1 MTFGHGEDGVMAAL
15 HSLLAIFGAI
25 DQMVLDDPEGGA
37 DVASRYLPAYAER
50 GAAGWFQEVVALANE
65 QRVEGVVSVAFP
77 ELPEALETF
86 VDSDV
91 AASAPQL
98 ARLVLAVAMIQR
110 LDPEQHYAE
119 REMLVAA
126 LGSVTPRTGDRD
138 TAEALFDF
146 LGSDEAFP
154 DQAAWSEMVA
164 RAVEQGLLSE
174 SLAVVPAPCTG
185 GYTIV
190 RVGGVPQVVP
200 RLETDFTNP
209 NATMDD
215 VRAVLDPLNWH
226 RCCPYFCS
234 MTPLPPDVHG
244 WSQVL
249 EELSD
254 RCPPIWN
261 LLTGLRYWRADLSGG
276 GAAVNYDLCLER
288 PAADDGLVL
297 VDRGTVVA
305 VPVPT
310 GGVRIRTTKEILFV
324 GIASPAISLFACT
337 AGWADVGY
345 DMLFGCTPEGAE
357 WQPWTASEPP
367 PVTPRSGE
375 PRPRPN
381 VEPTTSNAVV
391 DETVDW
397 LTTCIDD
404 LSTKSGAYLQRAAE
418 GKLTIDDMVRF
429 TADLGTRMLTDPFRA
444 VDIATRAAR
453 ARVDQT
459 SGSPDEESTG
469 EAADA
474 SSKMEP

>member
-1 MTFGHGEDGVMAAL
+1 
-15 HSLLAIFGAI
+15 
-25 DQMVLDDPEGGA
+25 
-37 DVASRYLPAYAER
+37 
-50 GAAGWFQEVVALANE
+50 
-65 QRVEGVVSVAFP
+65 
-77 ELPEALETF
+77 
-86 VDSDV
+86 
-91 AASAPQL
+91 
-98 ARLVLAVAMIQR
+98 
-110 LDPEQHYAE
+110 
-119 REMLVAA
+119 
-126 LGSVTPRTGDRD
+126 
-138 TAEALFDF
+138 
-146 LGSDEAFP
+146 
-154 DQAAWSEMVA
+154 
-164 RAVEQGLLSE
+164 
-174 SLAVVPAPCTG
+174 
-185 GYTIV
+185 
-190 RVGGVPQVVP
+190 
-200 RLETDFTNP
+200 
-209 NATMDD
+209 
-215 VRAVLDPLNWH
+215 
-226 RCCPYFCS
+226 
-234 MTPLPPDVHG
+234 
-244 WSQVL
+244 
-249 EELSD
+249 
-254 RCPPIWN
+254 
-261 LLTGLRYWRADLSGG
+261 
-276 GAAVNYDLCLER
+276 
-288 PAADDGLVL
+288 
-297 VDRGTVVA
+297 VVA

-310 GGVRIRTTKEILFV
+310 GGVRIRTTTEILFV

-404 LSTKSGAYLQRAAE
+404 QSTKSGAYLQRAAE
-418 GKLTIDDMVRF
+418 GRLTIDDMVRF